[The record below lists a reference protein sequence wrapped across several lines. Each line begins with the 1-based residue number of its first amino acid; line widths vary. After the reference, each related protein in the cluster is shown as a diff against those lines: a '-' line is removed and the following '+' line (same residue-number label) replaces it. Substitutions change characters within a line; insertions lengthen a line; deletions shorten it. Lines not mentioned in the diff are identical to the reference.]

1 MTLDVSATLANRR
14 ILVVGAT
21 GFVGK
26 VALSLLLHRYPHI
39 ARAFVLVRPGAGS
52 TSEERFFGKVITSPA
67 FAPVREAH
75 GDAFFR
81 DKCVPLAGDVARPDL
96 NFTPEDLAR
105 LGHIDVIIN
114 CAGLVSFT
122 PSLETA
128 LRINTLGV
136 RSVVGVAKATG
147 AGVVHVSTCFVVG
160 NRDGEFWED
169 EPVVGYNPR
178 GETGFDVDGEIGDCE
193 RIIAQVKALADD
205 RAHASMFRARASV
218 RLTQEG
224 RDPDEEK
231 TLRLAVARERKR
243 WVSERLT
250 ELGMERAQ
258 HWGWPNI
265 YTYTK
270 SLGDQVLA
278 GSGVPHALVRP
289 SIVESSVRYPV
300 SGWNEGF
307 TTSAPL
313 AYLALK
319 GHRTFAAH
327 KNAILD
333 VVPVDLLASVLVAA
347 AAAVVAGSAHSV
359 YHASTGDSAP
369 LPTTRAVE
377 LTGLYARQ
385 QWRERETG
393 SRFANWLRSRL
404 ETVPRS
410 KRWYNSVSAPAV
422 KGIAQTAARLID
434 TATPRWGAPRV
445 RELADDLKG
454 KLAEVERVA
463 GRVDDAFQLFMPF
476 IHDNH
481 IVFRSDHTRALF
493 GSLAPADRERLPWD
507 PEAIEW
513 RDYWLRVH
521 MPGLKKWVFPDLEE
535 EFQPKLRPTY
545 TYKDLLELFD
555 ATTKLHRSRV
565 AFRLLGPPDGDAPV
579 RRFTFRQVAQRV
591 QRAAGALAERGV
603 TAGERILLVAE
614 NRPEWGI
621 AYFAV
626 LKAGATVV
634 PVDANASLDEIANIA
649 RAAEA
654 RVVIASERVRAR
666 LPGLVAVDLDDL
678 GAGAVRAPTP
688 VAPRGDDIA
697 SLIFTSG
704 TTGEPKGVMLSHKNF
719 TSLLSKLAA
728 VFDLKPH
735 DKLLSV
741 LPLHHTF
748 EFTAGFLLPFM
759 RGAQITYL
767 DEVTPDAMAAA
778 LEGGEVSAMI
788 GVPAVWQAL
797 HRQIEKAAATRG
809 PWVEELFDALVD
821 AARRVRDATGVN
833 VGRALFW
840 RVHRKLGGRLRLLV
854 SGGSALPPDVWE
866 AFHGLGFS
874 LYEGYGLTEAA
885 PVLTV
890 NRPGTRQIAGSVGEP
905 LPGIELKIGEPDA
918 NGVGEVLASGPNV
931 MVGYYRD
938 GEATADAVRDGW
950 LHTGDLGRLDDERRL
965 TIVGRKKEMILGP
978 SGENVYPDEL
988 EPLYADSPWVKEL
1001 SIVGL
1006 PDGPHESVACL
1017 LVPDYARGPRDEVR
1031 TRVLEHVR
1039 QVSQKLPLA
1048 KRVKVLHLWDR
1059 ELPRTGTRKVKRTL
1073 VIGEIQKL
1081 ERVAATAHA
1090 GGGDGWL
1097 YELAARVSGRPR
1109 DRIGAAMRLDE
1120 LGFDSL
1126 MLAELA
1132 VALDEAGA
1140 AIGEEDLAGGGVTL
1154 AELARLAAA
1163 RRRKDKTRPRAAAA
1177 PDELPVPAA
1186 LVGVGR
1192 RLLRWGQRMTYERL
1206 FDVKV
1211 TGRAYLPASPP
1222 FIVAANHTSHLD
1234 MGLVKHAL
1242 GDLGPLLVALAAKD
1256 YFFEDRLRR
1265 AYFENFTNL
1274 LPIDRHGPLRE
1285 SLRLAA
1291 NVLHEGRILLLFP
1304 EGTRSEDGQL
1314 QPFKPS
1320 IGYLALTNDVDV
1332 VPMYLAGT
1340 HDALPKG
1347 RALPAHRNIAAH
1359 IGPTLTVA
1367 RLRQAAAG
1375 LGKSE
1380 ANREATR
1387 VVEEAVR
1394 TLRDRA

>member
-1 MTLDVSATLANRR
+1 MLDVAETLKDRR

-26 VALSLLLHRYPHI
+26 VALSLLLHRYPQI

-52 TSEERFFGKVITSPA
+52 TSEERFFGKIVASPA
-67 FAPVREAH
+67 FDPVREAH
-75 GDAFFR
+75 GIDFFR
-81 DKCVPLAGDVARPDL
+81 EKCVPLAGDVARADL
-96 NFTPEDLAR
+96 NFTPEDMAR
-105 LGHIDVIIN
+105 LGRIDAILN

-136 RSVVGVAKATG
+136 RSVLGVARKTG

-160 NRDGEFWED
+160 NRDGDFWEE

-178 GETGFDVDGEIGDCE
+178 GEAGYDADGEIADCE

-205 RAHASMFRARASV
+205 RAHLSMFRERAAAR
-218 RLTQEG
+218 LEQEG
-224 RDPDEEK
+224 RDPDDEK
-231 TLRLAVARERKR
+231 NLRLAVARERKR
-243 WVSERLT
+243 WVGERLS

-278 GSGVPHALVRP
+278 RSGVPHALVRP
-289 SIVESSVRYPV
+289 SIVESSLRYPFP
-300 SGWNEGF
+300 GWNEGF

-313 AYLALK
+313 AYMSLK

-327 KNAILD
+327 RKAILD
-333 VVPVDLLASVLVAA
+333 IVPVDLLAAVLVAA
-347 AAAVVAGSAHSV
+347 TAEVIAHRGESV
-359 YHASTGDSAP
+359 YHASTGDTSP

-385 QWRERETG
+385 QWRDRETG
-393 SRFANWLRSRL
+393 SRIANRLRSRL
-404 ETVPRS
+404 ETVPAS
-410 KRWYNSVSAPAV
+410 KRWYDTVSAPAV
-422 KGIAQTAARLID
+422 RGMAQTASRLIES
-434 TATPRWGAPRV
+434 AVPRWGAPRL

-481 IVFRSDHTRALF
+481 IVFRSDHTRALYA
-493 GSLAPADRERLPWD
+493 SLAPADQERLRWD
-507 PEAIEW
+507 PETIEW
-513 RDYWLRVH
+513 RDYWLRIH

-565 AFRLLGPPDGDAPV
+565 AFRQLGPPDGDAPI
-579 RRFTFRQVAQRV
+579 RRFTYRQVAQRA
-591 QRAAGALAERGV
+591 QRAAGVLIERGV
-603 TAGERILLVAE
+603 APGDRVLLVAE

-621 AYFAV
+621 AYFAA

-634 PVDANASLDEIANIA
+634 PVDANASQEEIANIG
-649 RAAEA
+649 RAADA
-654 RVVIASERVRAR
+654 KVVVASERVRAR
-666 LPGLVAVDLDDL
+666 LRGLHALDLDDL
-678 GAGAVRAPTP
+678 FATEAPAPQPAT
-688 VAPRGDDIA
+688 PRGDDVA

-704 TTGEPKGVMLSHKNF
+704 TTGDPKGVMLSHRNF

-748 EFTAGFLLPFM
+748 EFTAGFLLPFL
-759 RGAQITYL
+759 RGAQVTYL
-767 DEVTPDAMAAA
+767 DEVTPDALKSA

-797 HRQIEKAAATRG
+797 HRSIEKAAAAKG
-809 PWVEELFDALVD
+809 PWVEELFGALVGG
-821 AARRVRDATGVN
+821 ARRVREATGLN
-833 VGRALFW
+833 VGKVLFW
-840 RVHRKLGGRLRLLV
+840 RVHRKLGGQVRLLV
-854 SGGSALPPDVWE
+854 SGGSALPADVWE

-874 LYEGYGLTEAA
+874 LYEGYGLTEAS

-890 NRPGTRQIAGSVGEP
+890 NRPGTRAIAGSVGEP
-905 LPGIELKIGEPDA
+905 LPGIELRIAHPDES
-918 NGVGEVLASGPNV
+918 GVGEVLASGPNV

-938 GEATADAVRDGW
+938 AEGTAEAVKDGW
-950 LHTGDLGRLDDERRL
+950 LHTGDLGRIDDERRL
-965 TIVGRKKEMILGP
+965 TIVGRKKEMILGAT
-978 SGENVYPDEL
+978 GENVYPDEL
-988 EPLYADSPWVKEL
+988 ESLYAESPWIKEL

-1006 PDGPHESVACL
+1006 PEGTHETVACL
-1017 LVPDYARGPRDEVR
+1017 IVPDYARGPREEVR
-1031 TRVLEHVR
+1031 ARVQEHVR

-1059 ELPRTGTRKVKRTL
+1059 ELPRTATRKVKRGL
-1073 VIGEIQKL
+1073 VIAEIQKL
-1081 ERVAATAHA
+1081 ERVGAVAPS
-1090 GGGDGWL
+1090 GDGDAWL

-1109 DRIGAAMRLDE
+1109 DRIGPTTRLDE

-1132 VALDEAGA
+1132 VALEEAGA
-1140 AIGEEDLAGGGVTL
+1140 AVGEEDLGSGGVTL
-1154 AELARLAAA
+1154 EELGKLAAV
-1163 RRRKDKTRPRAAAA
+1163 RRRKDKTRPRAAPP
-1177 PDELPVPAA
+1177 PDELPVPEA

-1242 GDLGPLLVALAAKD
+1242 GDLGPLLQALAAKD

-1274 LPIDRHGPLRE
+1274 LPMDRHGPLRE

-1291 NVLHEGRILLLFP
+1291 SVLREGRILLLFP

-1314 QPFKPS
+1314 QPFKAS
-1320 IGYLALTNDVDV
+1320 IGYLALANDVDV

-1347 RALPAHRNIAAH
+1347 TLWPAQRKIAAH
-1359 IGPTLTVA
+1359 IGPVLTAA
-1367 RLRQAAAG
+1367 RLRQAAAS

-1387 VVEEAVR
+1387 LVEDAVR
-1394 TLRDRA
+1394 ALRDRS